1 MRAGSS
7 AFLATQPSV
16 VPLAKYL
23 WAGHHAPMG
32 QLSISD
38 QYYSMATCGRLTE
51 RPGSVR
57 GLMHRRFTVVIVT
70 AVAALMPTAC
80 AYKDLSMPAV
90 TAVVL
95 HGDGALAAPTPSSM
109 ADTYNPALAPTGA
122 RLTANMNP
130 SGETTIAE
138 LAVSGML
145 PNRGYAVHAHTNA
158 CGDKPAAAGPHYQN
172 RVDPAATPQKPSTNP
187 EYANP
192 RNEVWLDLRTD
203 ATGAGTAR
211 TTVPFVF
218 ADRGPGSIVVH
229 EAEQTA
235 TGSGDAGTAG
245 ARIACIT
252 LAAVGRQGFHPL
264 G

>member
-1 MRAGSS
+1 
-7 AFLATQPSV
+7 
-16 VPLAKYL
+16 
-23 WAGHHAPMG
+23 
-32 QLSISD
+32 
-38 QYYSMATCGRLTE
+38 
-51 RPGSVR
+51 
-57 GLMHRRFTVVIVT
+57 MHRRFTLVIVA

-80 AYKDLSMPAV
+80 AYKGLSMPAV

-95 HGDGALAAPTPSSM
+95 HGEGALAAPTPSST
-109 ADTYNPALAPTGA
+109 ADTYNPALAPIGA
-122 RLTANMNP
+122 RVTANMTP
-130 SGETTIAE
+130 SGESTIAE

-172 RVDPAATPQKPSTNP
+172 RVDPAATPEKPSTNP

-192 RNEVWLDLRTD
+192 RNEVWLDVRTD

-218 ADRGPGSIVVH
+218 AGRGPGSIVVH

-235 TGSGDAGTAG
+235 TGSGHAGTAG
-245 ARIACIT
+245 ARIACVT